1 MLLAHINPQREGLRH
16 NWRKACAIIA
26 LVGGLSLPL
35 AGCADGSARD
45 AARAQRRDAERT
57 AMVAEL
63 QVTTSATLLGTPIA
77 EASRVTVL
85 PPALE
90 NGGNNAT
97 GVPFNPAATVP
108 ESGGDSPPIVPVDPS
123 N

>member
-1 MLLAHINPQREGLRH
+1 MLSVLTNPQREALRH
-16 NWRKACAIIA
+16 NWRKACAIIV

-63 QVTTSATLLGTPIA
+63 QATTSATLLGTPIA
-77 EASRVTVL
+77 DASRVSAL

-90 NGGNNAT
+90 TGGNNAT
-97 GVPFNPAATVP
+97 DVLFDSSTTAPG
-108 ESGGDSPPIVPVDPS
+108 SDGDSPPIVPVDPS